1 MSLKQEGK
9 METIDTIKRVSF
21 FSNLSSE
28 HLEKIADLTLTRN
41 YKKDM
46 LLFLEGEPGEA
57 FYFVKK
63 GKVKVYRSY
72 PDGREHIISILG
84 EGDVFAE
91 VTLFSNMSYPAS
103 ASAYD
108 DCTIGFIRNSD
119 MEHLITEAPSMA
131 LELIKVMSQKLI
143 FAQQKIRDLTFAD
156 VFARTAAELLKLS
169 EQYGEKD
176 GKGVRI
182 TVEFSR
188 QQLAELVGTTRETIS
203 RVISKFKKEK
213 SICEDGNN
221 IIITDMDKLMEWT

>member
-1 MSLKQEGK
+1 
-9 METIDTIKRVSF
+9 METIDTIKKLSF
-21 FSNLSSE
+21 FSGLSTD
-28 HLEKIADLTLTRN
+28 HLEKIANLTLTRN

-46 LLFLEGEPGEA
+46 LIFLEGEPGEA
-57 FYFVKK
+57 FYFIKK

-84 EGDVFAE
+84 EGDIFAE
-91 VTLFSNMSYPAS
+91 VTLFSNVSYPAS

-108 DCTIGFIRNSD
+108 DCVIGFVRNSD
-119 MEHLITEAPSMA
+119 MEHLITETPSMA
-131 LELIKVMSQKLI
+131 LALIKVMSQKLI

-156 VFARTAAELLKLS
+156 VFARTAAELIKLS
-169 EQYGEKD
+169 EQYGEKQEA
-176 GKGVRI
+176 GTKI
-182 TVEFSR
+182 TVEFTR

-221 IIITDMDKLMEWT
+221 IIITDIDKLMEWS